1 MRLTMILGLNN
12 EYPPLFNPN
21 IIQSFAGL
29 KWLDEVYFQTQF
41 FGTLL
46 HLVQQLFKEKEYKNR
61 RSTPCFIRLAVYL
74 LKMATKSETKFLLKL
89 LRYHFYSLKSGSL
102 LSSHLSKRLQ
112 LSPPEEKKNK
122 KPKLTFLI
130 SQLYTLLRLYI
141 V

>member
-46 HLVQQLFKEKEYKNR
+46 HLVQ
-61 RSTPCFIRLAVYL
+61 
-74 LKMATKSETKFLLKL
+74 
-89 LRYHFYSLKSGSL
+89 
-102 LSSHLSKRLQ
+102 
-112 LSPPEEKKNK
+112 
-122 KPKLTFLI
+122 
-130 SQLYTLLRLYI
+130 
-141 V
+141 